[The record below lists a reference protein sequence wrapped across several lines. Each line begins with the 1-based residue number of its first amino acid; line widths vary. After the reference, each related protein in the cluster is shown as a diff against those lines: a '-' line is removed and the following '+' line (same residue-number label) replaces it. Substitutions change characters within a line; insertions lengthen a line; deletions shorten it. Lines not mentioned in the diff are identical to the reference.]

1 MSTSS
6 NYTRKS
12 RYR

>member
-1 MSTSS
+1 MFIRQF
-6 NYTRKS
+6 TRKS

>member
-1 MSTSS
+1 M
-6 NYTRKS
+6 TRKS